1 MQHERMDNL
10 TDFWPGL
17 EDVLT
22 RHTGRFGYHLSGFMA
37 LVMCTAMFVAV
48 VLDILFLVRTVFTG
62 PIEFGSVIDIFKSA
76 I

>member
-1 MQHERMDNL
+1 MQYERMDNL

-37 LVMCTAMFVAV
+37 LVICTAMFV
-48 VLDILFLVRTVFTG
+48 T
-62 PIEFGSVIDIFKSA
+62 
-76 I
+76 